1 MQNIEKSNEFIKNVY
16 ALLQL
21 IEDSNIMFLLQ
32 VWLYANL
39 NNKAMKPIWSL

>member
-32 VWLYANL
+32 V
-39 NNKAMKPIWSL
+39 

>member
-32 VWLYANL
+32 VGLYANL
-39 NNKAMKPIWSL
+39 NNKATKPIWSL